1 MRTRV
6 AVFCGASTGGDADI
20 VRAAE
25 RTGTV
30 LAERGLGMVYG
41 GGHVGLMGIVAD
53 AALRAGGEVIGV
65 IPDFME
71 KAELAHE
78 RVTQLIRVK
87 TMHERKMRMHE
98 LSSAVLALPGGFGTM
113 DELFELLT
121 WRQLGLHA
129 QPIGLLNVN
138 GFYDPLLA
146 QFARMERDGF
156 LHGGT
161 RVIAGSDLD
170 DLLDRLLESLPDRST
185 VTAAPRRTR

>member
-185 VTAAPRRTR
+185 VTAAPRRPR

>member
-1 MRTRV
+1 MTTRI

-25 RTGTV
+25 RTGTG
-30 LAERGLGMVYG
+30 LAERGLGVVYG

-161 RVIAGSDLD
+161 RVIAGNDLD
-170 DLLDRLLESLPDRST
+170 TLLDRLLDGLD
-185 VTAAPRRTR
+185 A